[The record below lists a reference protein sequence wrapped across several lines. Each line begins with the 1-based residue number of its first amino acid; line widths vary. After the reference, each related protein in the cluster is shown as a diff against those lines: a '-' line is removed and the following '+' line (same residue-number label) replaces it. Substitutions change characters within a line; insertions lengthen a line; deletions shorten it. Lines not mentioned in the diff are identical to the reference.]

1 MTKFFFCIDCHT
13 PIPPHQK
20 WRFSPAN
27 GYVVG
32 VTVAGPSGV
41 LLRDQFG
48 APVSYY
54 GRVTA
59 RLVRWGCSRP
69 ECAQHH
75 ERYYREILG

>member
-1 MTKFFFCIDCHT
+1 MTQYSCLDCRE
-13 PIPPHQK
+13 PIPAHPER
-20 WRFSPAN
+20 RFLPAY

-54 GRVTA
+54 GRATA
-59 RLVRWGCSRP
+59 RLVKWGCSRP

-75 ERYYREILG
+75 ERYHREILG